1 MSLPVPSQTQR
12 LLALF
17 AVIGVIIAA
26 GITGTVLS
34 RAQPQAS
41 SRGVIRV
48 ESGTETCGQGW
59 TDSHGGLLNFAVH
72 NTTIAGE
79 EVYLQGAKSGL
90 LYGELEGLGAGA
102 THNLSVI
109 LGDGSYRFVCLP
121 SDLSVQLGP
130 TVTVSGAGQPSD
142 RTPGIAIVTNADL
155 IEPSKQYHAWI
166 DGRLPILAADVQAL
180 EDAVASGNVTVA
192 KSAWLTAHLEYESL
206 GAAYGAFGESN
217 GAINGSPASGTTAL
231 NDPNLTGFHRI
242 EAQLWSGVPPP
253 QILPYAS
260 QLVRDVTTLR
270 TTFTTAQI
278 PTLDVGLRAHEILEN
293 AIQFELTA
301 STDAGSGTNIAT
313 ISANLVGTREALA
326 PLLPLLKTRFPGLSS
341 TEQWLDRSTA
351 LVAGYHH
358 ADGSWSPVE
367 RLSTTE
373 RQTLNSTLDQT
384 VELLASVAT
393 ITDPRTPEQ

>member
-1 MSLPVPSQTQR
+1 MSLLAPSRNQR
-12 LLALF
+12 LLAVF
-17 AVIGVIIAA
+17 AVIGLLMAG
-26 GITGTVLS
+26 GITGAVLS
-34 RAQPQAS
+34 PAQPQRS
-41 SRGVIRV
+41 SRGMVRV

-59 TDSHGGLLNFAVH
+59 TDSHGGLIDFAVH

-79 EVYLQGAKSGL
+79 EVYLQGAKNGL
-90 LYGELEGLGAGA
+90 LYGELEGLGPNA

-121 SDLSVQLGP
+121 SDLNVELGP
-130 TVTVSGAGQPSD
+130 TVTVTGAGQPAD
-142 RTPGIAIVTNADL
+142 RTPGVAIVTNAEL
-155 IEPSKQYHAWI
+155 IEPSKQYHDWI
-166 DGRLPILAADVQAL
+166 DGRLPILASDVQAL
-180 EDAVASGNVTVA
+180 ASAVAAGNVPAA

-206 GAAYGAFGESN
+206 GAAYGAFGDSD
-217 GAINGSPASGTTAL
+217 GAINGAPASGTTAL
-231 NDPNLTGFHRI
+231 NDPELTGFHRI
-242 EAQLWSGVPPP
+242 EAMLWSGLPPP
-253 QILPYAS
+253 QILPYAN
-260 QLVRDVTTLR
+260 QLVHDVTTLR
-270 TTFTTAQI
+270 TAFITAQI

-351 LVAGYHH
+351 LVASYHH
-358 ADGSWSPVE
+358 ADGSWTPVQQ
-367 RLSTTE
+367 LSTSE
-373 RQTLNSTLDQT
+373 RETLDATLDQT

>member
-1 MSLPVPSQTQR
+1 MSASARSQNQR
-12 LLALF
+12 LLAVF

-34 RAQPQAS
+34 RAQLHPS
-41 SRGVIRV
+41 SRGAVRV

-59 TDSHGGLLNFAVH
+59 TDPHGGLIDFAVH

-79 EVYLQGAKSGL
+79 EVYLQGAKNGL

-121 SDLSVQLGP
+121 SDLNVVFGP
-130 TVTVSGAGQPSD
+130 LVTVSGAGRPANA
-142 RTPGIAIVTNADL
+142 TPGIAIVTNADL
-155 IEPSKQYHAWI
+155 IEPSKQYHDWI
-166 DGRLPILAADVQAL
+166 EGRLPILVSDVQSL
-180 EDAVASGNVTVA
+180 EDAVASGNVAVA
-192 KSAWLTAHLEYESL
+192 KAAWLKAHLEYESL
-206 GAAYGAFGESN
+206 GAAYGAFGDSDA
-217 GAINGSPASGTTAL
+217 AINGAPASGTTAMG
-231 NDPNLTGFHRI
+231 DPELTGFHRI
-242 EAQLWSGVPPP
+242 EAMLWSGLPPP
-253 QILPYAS
+253 QILPYAT
-260 QLVRDVTTLR
+260 QLVHDVTTLR
-270 TTFTTAQI
+270 TAFTTAQI

-326 PLLPLLKTRFPGLSS
+326 PLLPLLKTRFPELAS
-341 TEQWLDRSTA
+341 TQQWLDRSA
-351 LVAGYHH
+351 SLVASYQH
-358 ADGSWSPVE
+358 ADGSWTPVQQ
-367 RLSTTE
+367 LSTSE
-373 RQTLNSTLDQT
+373 RETLDAALDQT